1 LVDWLDRGPEVP
13 KELLTPRPQRAERS
27 FRNSKCGNWKKAHAK
42 IAKSAKDG
50 KGGILEGLR
59 CKVEGVI
66 ASLEEGLEGM
76 GLRGKV
82 YEWHR

>member
-1 LVDWLDRGPEVP
+1 M
-13 KELLTPRPQRAERS
+13 
-27 FRNSKCGNWKKAHAK
+27 
-42 IAKSAKDG
+42 
-50 KGGILEGLR
+50 EGLR

-82 YEWHR
+82 YQWHR